1 MGHKAENVHG
11 AELVVYTAAIMKGN
25 PEIEEAHRL
34 GIPTVE
40 RSILLGYVANTY
52 PHPICIAGTH
62 GKTTTTAMTTQIMVM
77 AHADPAAV
85 IGGKLPLIDAYG
97 RYGTGREIVVEACE
111 YSNTFLHLVPY
122 ISVLLNVDADHLE
135 FFKTM
140 ENLEESFRKFALLT
154 THTVIANLDDANTVK
169 VIHNLDRHIRT
180 IGIDTPADYRAVHVR
195 EYRPSFFCFDV
206 QVLGVPAV
214 HIELSVPGRHNVYN
228 ALAAFAC
235 ATMSGCT
242 ADECARGINAFRGA
256 GRRFEFLGEVN
267 GVTIADDYAHHP
279 TELEATLRA
288 AKEMDYKRVCA
299 VFQPFTYTRTQM
311 LLDAFARVLQIADKV
326 VMTEIMGSRERA
338 EDYAVRT
345 KDLAAKVPGSVWYDT
360 FDEVVDHVMKN
371 ARPGDLVITLGC
383 GDIYKAA
390 KKMVAWEAQGA
401 PCEKPGPHSGVGLC
415 SFAHGK
421 AAPGMQHAGRRF
433 VLSERSGQYR
443 TILSAEL
450 RRQIF
455 WQFKQKTQRILCV
468 FTRFFVTAAG
478 KYASGAALKA
488 TAMNCAVL
496 P

>member
-1 MGHKAENVHG
+1 MNAFDSKLLDGKTKLHFVGIGGSGMFPLVQILHEVGYEITGSDVNEGDIIDRERKLGIPISMGHKAENVHG

-235 ATMSGCT
+235 ATM
-242 ADECARGINAFRGA
+242 
-256 GRRFEFLGEVN
+256 
-267 GVTIADDYAHHP
+267 
-279 TELEATLRA
+279 
-288 AKEMDYKRVCA
+288 
-299 VFQPFTYTRTQM
+299 
-311 LLDAFARVLQIADKV
+311 
-326 VMTEIMGSRERA
+326 
-338 EDYAVRT
+338 
-345 KDLAAKVPGSVWYDT
+345 
-360 FDEVVDHVMKN
+360 
-371 ARPGDLVITLGC
+371 
-383 GDIYKAA
+383 
-390 KKMVAWEAQGA
+390 A
-401 PCEKPGPHSGVGLC
+401 P
-415 SFAHGK
+415 A
-421 AAPGMQHAGRRF
+421 
-433 VLSERSGQYR
+433 
-443 TILSAEL
+443 
-450 RRQIF
+450 
-455 WQFKQKTQRILCV
+455 
-468 FTRFFVTAAG
+468 
-478 KYASGAALKA
+478 AALSFWA
-488 TAMNCAVL
+488 R
-496 P
+496 

>member
-1 MGHKAENVHG
+1 MNAFDSKLLDGKTKLHFVGIGGSGMFPLVQILHEVGYEITGSDVNEGDIIDRERKLGIPISMGHKAEN
-11 AELVVYTAAIMKGN
+11 
-25 PEIEEAHRL
+25 
-34 GIPTVE
+34 
-40 RSILLGYVANTY
+40 LLGYVANTY
-52 PHPICIAGTH
+52 PHPICIPGTH

-288 AKEMDYKRVCA
+288 AKEMDYKRVWA

-311 LLDAFARVLQIADKV
+311 LLDDFARVLQIADKV

-345 KDLAAKVPGSVWYDT
+345 KDLAAKIPGSVWYDT

-390 KKMVAWEAQGA
+390 KKMVAWEA
-401 PCEKPGPHSGVGLC
+401 
-415 SFAHGK
+415 
-421 AAPGMQHAGRRF
+421 
-433 VLSERSGQYR
+433 
-443 TILSAEL
+443 
-450 RRQIF
+450 
-455 WQFKQKTQRILCV
+455 
-468 FTRFFVTAAG
+468 
-478 KYASGAALKA
+478 
-488 TAMNCAVL
+488 
-496 P
+496 

>member
-1 MGHKAENVHG
+1 MKDIDTLLKDVKRIHFIGIGGSGMCPLAEILLSLGYQLSGSDNNDTETFRRIEKEGAKVYLGQTKANLTPDIQLVIYTNAILKGNEELEWAKTHYPCFER
-11 AELVVYTAAIMKGN
+11 AEL
-25 PEIEEAHRL
+25 L
-34 GIPTVE
+34 GAMSRIF
-40 RSILLGYVANTY
+40 SN
-52 PHPICIAGTH
+52 CIGISGTH
-62 GKTTTTAMTTQIMVM
+62 GKTTTTSMITT
-77 AHADPAAV
+77 ALELAGRDPSAV

-288 AKEMDYKRVCA
+288 AKEMDYKRVWA

-311 LLDAFARVLQIADKV
+311 LLDDFARVLQIADKV

-383 GDIYKAA
+383 GDIYKAS
-390 KKMVAWEAQGA
+390 KMMVADNQ
-401 PCEKPGPHSGVGLC
+401 
-415 SFAHGK
+415 
-421 AAPGMQHAGRRF
+421 
-433 VLSERSGQYR
+433 
-443 TILSAEL
+443 
-450 RRQIF
+450 
-455 WQFKQKTQRILCV
+455 
-468 FTRFFVTAAG
+468 
-478 KYASGAALKA
+478 
-488 TAMNCAVL
+488 
-496 P
+496 

>member
-1 MGHKAENVHG
+1 MNAFDSKLLDGKTKLHFVGIGGSGMFPLVQILHEVGYEITGSDVNEGDIIDRERKLGIPISMGHKAENVHG

-242 ADECARGINAFRGA
+242 ADECARGINAFRRLRPSPHRVGGHAARRQGNGLQTRVGRVPALHLHPHADAA
-256 GRRFEFLGEVN
+256 GRFCPGA
-267 GVTIADDYAHHP
+267 ADRGQSGDDGDHG
-279 TELEATLRA
+279 
-288 AKEMDYKRVCA
+288 
-299 VFQPFTYTRTQM
+299 QPGTR
-311 LLDAFARVLQIADKV
+311 
-326 VMTEIMGSRERA
+326 G
-338 EDYAVRT
+338 
-345 KDLAAKVPGSVWYDT
+345 G
-360 FDEVVDHVMKN
+360 
-371 ARPGDLVITLGC
+371 
-383 GDIYKAA
+383 
-390 KKMVAWEAQGA
+390 
-401 PCEKPGPHSGVGLC
+401 
-415 SFAHGK
+415 
-421 AAPGMQHAGRRF
+421 
-433 VLSERSGQYR
+433 
-443 TILSAEL
+443 L
-450 RRQIF
+450 RRPNKGPCRQGPR
-455 WQFKQKTQRILCV
+455 QRVVRHL
-468 FTRFFVTAAG
+468 
-478 KYASGAALKA
+478 
-488 TAMNCAVL
+488 
-496 P
+496 

>member
-1 MGHKAENVHG
+1 
-11 AELVVYTAAIMKGN
+11 
-25 PEIEEAHRL
+25 
-34 GIPTVE
+34 
-40 RSILLGYVANTY
+40 
-52 PHPICIAGTH
+52 
-62 GKTTTTAMTTQIMVM
+62 M

-288 AKEMDYKRVCA
+288 AREMDYKRVWA

-311 LLDAFARVLQIADKV
+311 LLDDFARVLQIADKV

-345 KDLAAKVPGSVWYDT
+345 KDLAAKIPGSVWYDT

-390 KKMVAWEAQGA
+390 KKMVAWEA
-401 PCEKPGPHSGVGLC
+401 
-415 SFAHGK
+415 
-421 AAPGMQHAGRRF
+421 
-433 VLSERSGQYR
+433 
-443 TILSAEL
+443 
-450 RRQIF
+450 
-455 WQFKQKTQRILCV
+455 
-468 FTRFFVTAAG
+468 
-478 KYASGAALKA
+478 
-488 TAMNCAVL
+488 
-496 P
+496 